1 MKQLRWKRNV
11 LTTVVMGM
19 AVAGSGSLH
28 GQTINYTN
36 ETEIGVMWSQAN
48 FFSPVAATVQ
58 TFHGVQ
64 FNGVLSMG
72 LTAGL
77 DEYFG
82 LHVVPIAV
90 GTRGVLPGRKVSPYL
105 GVDVGYGFTWLEK
118 RTASESHDG
127 GMVFN
132 PAIGLRWKAGG
143 KDRYLVNVGYKRQAV
158 AEHTANA
165 ALGPSAFHTARYTLN
180 RMTVRFGMIF

>member
-1 MKQLRWKRNV
+1 MRNV
-11 LTTVVMGM
+11 LAAAVVIM
-19 AVAGSGSLH
+19 AVVASSPLR

-48 FFSPVAATVQ
+48 FFSPVAAMVQ

-64 FNGVLSMG
+64 FDKVLSMG

-82 LHVVPIAV
+82 LHVIPIAI
-90 GTRGVLPGRKVSPYL
+90 GTRGVLPGERASPYV
-105 GVDVGYGFTWLEK
+105 GVEVGYGFTWLEK
-118 RTASESHDG
+118 KTTSEWHEG

-132 PAIGLRWKAGG
+132 PAIGLRWKTGG
-143 KDRYLVNVGYKRQAV
+143 KDRYLFNIGYKRQSV
-158 AEHTANA
+158 AEHTADA
-165 ALGPSAFHTARYTLN
+165 MWGPGTFHTARYTLN

>member
-1 MKQLRWKRNV
+1 MGWKCNMLAAAMV
-11 LTTVVMGM
+11 GIA
-19 AVAGSGSLH
+19 AVGSPLL

-36 ETEIGVMWSQAN
+36 ETEIGVMWSEAN

-64 FNGVLSMG
+64 FGRVLSMG
-72 LTAGL
+72 LTAGI

-90 GTRGVLPGRKVSPYL
+90 GSRAALPRKRVSPYL
-105 GVDVGYGFTWLEK
+105 GVEVGYGFTWLEK
-118 RTASESHDG
+118 KTSGEWHDG
-127 GMVFN
+127 GTVFN
-132 PAIGLRWKAGG
+132 PTIGLRWKVSD
-143 KDRYLVNVGYKRQAV
+143 KDRYLINIGYKRQAV
-158 AEHTANA
+158 AKHTADTVWGPGSFQTA
-165 ALGPSAFHTARYTLN
+165 AYTLN